1 MACLL
6 CFSGDDPS
14 SFEWLLVYTKGS
26 MAAADSLAC
35 VEGMSYVAFSVTAIE
50 LNLFILPLAAFF
62 FMGKSLDISSHII
75 LT

>member
-1 MACLL
+1 
-6 CFSGDDPS
+6 
-14 SFEWLLVYTKGS
+14 

-62 FMGKSLDISSHII
+62 IGKSLDISSQII